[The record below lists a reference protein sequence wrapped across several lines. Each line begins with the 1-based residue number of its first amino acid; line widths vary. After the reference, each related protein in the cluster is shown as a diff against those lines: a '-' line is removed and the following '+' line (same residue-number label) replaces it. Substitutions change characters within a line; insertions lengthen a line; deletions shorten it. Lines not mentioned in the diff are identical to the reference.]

1 MANNKEKFQRAI
13 RESLELLQNSGKTKI
28 TKTEII
34 DNAKFDDGTSV
45 GKSTLYAK
53 NPVTKEYIHADL
65 LKELDEKL
73 ISKSPKIIKTH
84 IKRSKKQIIEEKNK
98 EIKDL
103 KQKNSQL
110 LAQFVS
116 LENSFEKTVHLNA
129 ENNIQSLETNLYIVS
144 VLLDQKLGGYK
155 KLNNIIKN
163 FEVKYHESSRLK
175 EAKDQVQRM
184 KNDIECSRIIPIME
198 SFKDS

>member
-13 RESLELLQNSGKTKI
+13 RGSLELLQNSGKTKI
-28 TKTEII
+28 TKSEII
-34 DNAKFDDGTSV
+34 DNAKFDDGSSV

-84 IKRSKKQIIEEKNK
+84 IKRSKKQIVEEKNK

-103 KQKNSQL
+103 KQKNSRL

-129 ENNIQSLETNLYIVS
+129 ENNIQSLETNLYIVT

>member
-1 MANNKEKFQRAI
+1 MANNKEKFQKAI

-28 TKTEII
+28 TKSKII

-84 IKRSKKQIIEEKNK
+84 TKRSKNQIIEEKNK
-98 EIKDL
+98 EIKEL
-103 KQKNSQL
+103 KQKNSRL

-129 ENNIQSLETNLYIVS
+129 ENNIQSLETNLYIVT